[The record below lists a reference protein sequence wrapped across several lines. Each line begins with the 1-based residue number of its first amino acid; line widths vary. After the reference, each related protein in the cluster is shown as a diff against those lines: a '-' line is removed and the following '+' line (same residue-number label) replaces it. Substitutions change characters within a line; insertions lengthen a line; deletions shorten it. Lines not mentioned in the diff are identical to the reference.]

1 MKRTIMFTAIL
12 ACLFAIPNVGK
23 AQKDNTKETEF
34 KYVIDEFADIKVMR
48 YKIPNWDDLSIEQQ
62 EYLYYLAEAA
72 KCGRDILWDQHYK
85 YNLTVRRTLEN
96 ILSTYKGKREGKEW
110 DEFVV
115 YAKRVFFSN
124 GIHHHYSE
132 DKIMP
137 TFSKAFF
144 QTLITSSTPNTF
156 PLNKGEKINVF
167 SSRITDIIFNPKVA
181 PVRKE
186 TDKTRDI
193 VANSA
198 VNFYEGVTR
207 EEAEKFYN
215 EKVSPDANRPLS
227 YGLNSKL
234 MKEDGKIIE
243 KTYKVGGMYSE
254 AIKEVLHWL
263 EKAAKVA
270 ENENQRNYIKLL
282 IEYYKTGDLKTWD
295 DYNVAWASDIESQ
308 CDFVNGFIENY
319 IDPLGMKSSWEA
331 VVNFKDLEATKR
343 TEIISNNAQWFED
356 HSPIAQEYKKK
367 EVKGVS
373 AKVINAVMLG
383 GDCYPT
389 PPIGINLPNADWI
402 RKEYGS
408 KSVTIANISSA
419 YDLASLE
426 SPKGALQEFAASE
439 EEIELAKKYSSLSG
453 DLHTDMH
460 ECLGHG
466 SGQLLEGTPSGALAD
481 YSSSL
486 EEARADLFAL
496 YYMMDPYMIEIGLI
510 PDLGVGRAAY
520 DSYLRNGLLTQ
531 YARIEFGKTVNQAHM
546 QARKLISTYAFE
558 RGQESGAVIRFQKGG
573 KTYFQI
579 KDHNEVRKI
588 FGELLAKIQD
598 IKSRGDYEAG
608 KDLID
613 KYAVKIEP
621 VLHQEIID
629 RYKKLNIKPYG
640 GFVNPEITPVA
651 NKEGKI
657 IKYELSYPK
666 DFLKQHLQYGKHYSF
681 LPTIN

>member
-1 MKRTIMFTAIL
+1 MFTALL
-12 ACLFAIPNVGK
+12 ACLTSLTTDVK
-23 AQKDNTKETEF
+23 AQKNNEKETEF

-48 YKIPNWDDLSIEQQ
+48 YQIPGWEDLTLKQQ
-62 EYLYYLAEAA
+62 EYLYYLSEAA
-72 KCGRDILWDQHYK
+72 KCGRDILWDQNYK

-96 ILSTYKGKREGKEW
+96 ILSSFKDKRETKDW
-110 DEFVV
+110 AEFEV

-137 TFSKAFF
+137 TFSKDYFKSLIKASSPNAFP
-144 QTLITSSTPNTF
+144 T
-156 PLNKGEKINVF
+156 NKGEKIDQF
-167 SSRITDIIFNPKVA
+167 AARITDIIFNPKVA

-186 TDKTRDI
+186 TDKSKDI

-207 EEAEKFYN
+207 EEAENFYN
-215 EKVSPDANRPLS
+215 NQVSPDENRPLS
-227 YGLNSKL
+227 HGLNSKL
-234 MKEDGKIIE
+234 IKKDGKISE
-243 KTYKVGGMYSE
+243 ETYKVGGLYTQ
-254 AIKEVLHWL
+254 AIEEILHWL
-263 EKAAKVA
+263 EKAEKVA
-270 ENENQRNYIKLL
+270 ENDKQREYIRLL
-282 IEYYKTGDLKTWD
+282 IQYYKTGSLKTWD

-319 IDPLGMKSSWEA
+319 TDPLGMKSSWES
-331 VVNFKDLEATKR
+331 VVNFKDIEATKR
-343 TEIISNNAQWFED
+343 TEIISSNAQWFED
-356 HSPIAQEYKKK
+356 HSPVAQAYKKK

-408 KSVTIANISSA
+408 KSVTIANLSSA

-426 SPKGALQEFAASE
+426 SPKGALQEFAATE
-439 EEIELAKKYSSLSG
+439 QEIELAKKYSSLSG

-466 SGQLLEGTPSGALAD
+466 SGQLLPGTSSSALAD

-510 PDLGVGRAAY
+510 PDLGVGKAAY

-546 QARKLISTYAFE
+546 QARKLISTYTFE
-558 RGQESGAVIRFQKGG
+558 RGQEAGAVVKFQKNG

-579 KDHNEVRKI
+579 KDHEMVRKI
-588 FGELLAKIQD
+588 FGELLATLQD
-598 IKSRGDYEAG
+598 IKSKGDYQAG
-608 KDLID
+608 KDLIE
-613 KYAVKIEP
+613 KYAVKIDP

-629 RYKKLNIKPYG
+629 RYTKLNIKPYG

-651 NKEGKI
+651 NKDGEI
-657 IKYELSYPK
+657 IKYQLTYPK
-666 DFLKQHLQYGKHYSF
+666 DFLKQHLQYGKNYSF

>member
-1 MKRTIMFTAIL
+1 MFTALL
-12 ACLFAIPNVGK
+12 ACLTSLTTDVK
-23 AQKDNTKETEF
+23 AQKNNEKETEF

-48 YKIPNWDDLSIEQQ
+48 YQIPGWEDLTLKQQ
-62 EYLYYLAEAA
+62 EYLYYLSEAA
-72 KCGRDILWDQHYK
+72 KCGRDILWDQNYK

-96 ILSTYKGKREGKEW
+96 ILSSFKDKRETKDW
-110 DEFVV
+110 AEFEV

-137 TFSKAFF
+137 TFTKDYFKSLIKA
-144 QTLITSSTPNTF
+144 SSPNAF
-156 PLNKGEKINVF
+156 PTNKGEKIDQF
-167 SSRITDIIFNPKVA
+167 AARITDIIFNPKVA

-186 TDKTRDI
+186 TDKTKDI

-198 VNFYEGVTR
+198 VNFYQGVTR
-207 EEAEKFYN
+207 EEAENFYN
-215 EKVSPDANRPLS
+215 NQVSPDENRPLS
-227 YGLNSKL
+227 HGLNSKL
-234 MKEDGKIIE
+234 IKKDGKIYE
-243 KTYKVGGMYSE
+243 ETYKVGGLYTQ
-254 AIKEVLHWL
+254 AIEEILHWL
-263 EKAAKVA
+263 EKAEKVA
-270 ENENQRNYIKLL
+270 ENDKQREYIRLL
-282 IEYYKTGDLKTWD
+282 IQYYKTGSLKTWD

-319 IDPLGMKSSWEA
+319 TDPLGMKSSWEA
-331 VVNFKDLEATKR
+331 VVNFKDIEATKR
-343 TEIISNNAQWFED
+343 TETISSNAQWFED
-356 HSPIAQEYKKK
+356 HSPVAKEYKKK

-408 KSVTIANISSA
+408 KSVTIANLSSA

-426 SPKGALQEFAASE
+426 SPKGALQEFAATQ

-466 SGQLLEGTPSGALAD
+466 SGQLLPGTSPSALAD

-510 PDLGVGRAAY
+510 PELGVGKAAY

-546 QARKLISTYAFE
+546 QARKLISTYTFE
-558 RGQESGAVIRFQKGG
+558 RGQEAGSVVKFQKNG

-579 KDHNEVRKI
+579 KDHETVRKI
-588 FGELLAKIQD
+588 FGELLATLQD
-598 IKSRGDYEAG
+598 IKSKGDYQAG
-608 KDLID
+608 KDLIE
-613 KYAVKIEP
+613 KYAVKIDP

-629 RYKKLNIKPYG
+629 RYTKLNIKPYG

-651 NKEGKI
+651 NKDGKI
-657 IKYELSYPK
+657 IKYQLTYPK
-666 DFLKQHLQYGKHYSF
+666 DFLKQHLQYGKNYSF
-681 LPTIN
+681 LPTLN